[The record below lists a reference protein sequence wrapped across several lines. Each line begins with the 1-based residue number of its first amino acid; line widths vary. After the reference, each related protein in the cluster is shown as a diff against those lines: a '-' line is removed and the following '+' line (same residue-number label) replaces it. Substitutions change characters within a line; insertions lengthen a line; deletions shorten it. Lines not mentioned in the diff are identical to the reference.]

1 MLHETMLLSRPI
13 LLFLLPLPLS
23 ATPRLS
29 SPSSAA
35 TQTPALSSPP
45 DLISEYD
52 MNFYYHGI
60 SGNPPKLLW
69 RSNLESDPFL
79 TPPPG
84 TNFYKIPRKTA
95 HGVFN
100 TPINELWDDTI
111 VP

>member
-1 MLHETMLLSRPI
+1 MLHETTLLSRPT

-29 SPSSAA
+29 SRSSAA

-45 DLISEYD
+45 DLISEYE

-79 TPPPG
+79 TPPSRHQFLQDP
-84 TNFYKIPRKTA
+84 PEDCSWRLQHA
-95 HGVFN
+95 
-100 TPINELWDDTI
+100 P
-111 VP
+111 